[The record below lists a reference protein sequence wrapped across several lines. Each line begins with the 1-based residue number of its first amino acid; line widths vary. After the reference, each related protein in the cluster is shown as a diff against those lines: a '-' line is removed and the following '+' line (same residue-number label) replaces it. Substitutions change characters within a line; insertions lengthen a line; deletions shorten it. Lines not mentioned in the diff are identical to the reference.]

1 MSGLVRAPS
10 DACHKQMMHARAN
23 IVRVLMEHQPTIAE
37 ARSCEKEIYRRSHSN
52 LDSYRHMA
60 ESVVR
65 RVVRKKPPFATSKDM
80 IVVESTA
87 VSQDELRRMFQV
99 NELNGIVTADARYAL
114 ACCRVCR
121 SQEIEMVTA
130 QLRSGDEGM
139 SVIANCQRC
148 GFHWIQR

>member
-10 DACHKQMMHARAN
+10 DACHKRMMNARAT
-23 IVRVLMEHQPTIAE
+23 VVMVLMKHQPTVAE

-65 RVVRKKPPFATSKDM
+65 RVVRKEPPFAIPKDM

-87 VSQDELRRMFQV
+87 VSQDDLRRMFQV
-99 NELNGIVTADARYAL
+99 NSLSGIVTADARYAL

-121 SQEIEMVTA
+121 SQEIEMVAA